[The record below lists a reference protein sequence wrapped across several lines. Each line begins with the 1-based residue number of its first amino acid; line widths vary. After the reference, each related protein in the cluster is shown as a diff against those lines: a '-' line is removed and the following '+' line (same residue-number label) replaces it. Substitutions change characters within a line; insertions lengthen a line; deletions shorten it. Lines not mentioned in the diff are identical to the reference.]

1 MVNTELGLRL
11 EDKSHVDPA
20 AGHLVYS
27 CLRSE
32 NELLSSVQ
40 RGVYHSAGDVG
51 VASPQIIS
59 LPDPESMSFRV
70 SEDVDTWHSTKPLPC
85 QAECREPVPSQHY
98 VSHASPLR
106 YTLPILSRKEMKA
119 QALWNG

>member
-11 EDKSHVDPA
+11 EDKSDVDPA
-20 AGHLVYS
+20 AGHLVYW
-27 CLRSE
+27 CLHSE

-40 RGVYHSAGDVG
+40 RGVYHPAGAAG
-51 VASPQIIS
+51 VASPQIIR
-59 LPDPESMSFRV
+59 LPDPEDMSFRV
-70 SEDVDTWHSTKPLPC
+70 SEDADTRHSTKPLPC
-85 QAECREPVPSQHY
+85 QPECLEPLPSQHY

-119 QALWNG
+119 QALWNR